1 MRHIH
6 LDPLG
11 GAAGDMFVAA
21 MLACF
26 PEHRD
31 DAIDAARRLAGV
43 ACRLVD
49 HDDGTLTGSR
59 FEVDAPAADPGHDHE
74 HRSHAHVHWR
84 GLRERIASSELPP
97 PVREQA
103 IGIFT
108 VLAAAEARV
117 HGVLPDEVTFH
128 EVGAADSVADIVAAA
143 WLIAALGPASWSV
156 ASLPIGSGRIRTAHG
171 TMPVPAPATALL
183 LEGAWMH
190 DDGVPG
196 ERVTPTGAAILR
208 HLACFGAARPSG
220 VLRRSGLGFGTRR
233 LPGMSNCL
241 RVLVFD
247 AQAGAE
253 TGARTLQH
261 RELAV
266 INFEVDDQS
275 GESLGTGLERI
286 RAAAGVHDVIQIA
299 AVGKKGRLAAHVQV
313 LARPDALDAVARL
326 CFDETT
332 TIGLRTHLVQG
343 QALARRLVEVPVDGH
358 TMRVKL
364 VERPGGVTGKAEA
377 DDLRVL
383 AGQAA
388 RERLRREAEAMAAT
402 QAEAAGIVQG
412 ARE

>member
-1 MRHIH
+1 MRHVH

-31 DAIDAARRLAGV
+31 EAIEAARRLAGV
-43 ACRLVD
+43 DCRLID

-59 FEVDAPAADPGHDHE
+59 FEVDAPAAHPHHG
-74 HRSHAHVHWR
+74 HRSAHGHVHWR
-84 GLRERIASSELPP
+84 ELRARIAASDLPP

-117 HGVLPDEVTFH
+117 HGVPPDAVTFH
-128 EVGAADSVADIVAAA
+128 EVGAADSVADIVAAG
-143 WLIAALGPASWSV
+143 WLIAAAGAASWSV
-156 ASLPIGSGRIRTAHG
+156 ASLPIGSGQVRTAHG
-171 TMPVPAPATALL
+171 PMPVPAPATALL
-183 LEGAWMH
+183 LEGAAMH

-208 HLACFGAARPSG
+208 HLGCFGAPRPPG
-220 VLRRSGLGFGTRR
+220 VLRRSGFGFGTRR

-241 RVLVFD
+241 RALVFD
-247 AQAGAE
+247 VEAPVSTA
-253 TGARTLQH
+253 QH

-266 INFEVDDQS
+266 ISFEVDDQS
-275 GESLGTGLERI
+275 GEELGAGLERI

-299 AVGKKGRLAAHVQV
+299 AIGKKGRLAAHVQV
-313 LARPDALDAVARL
+313 LARPDALDAVVGL

-343 QALARRLVEVPVDGH
+343 RALARRLVEVPVDGRK
-358 TMRVKL
+358 MRVKL
-364 VERPGGVTGKAEA
+364 VERPGGVTGKAES
-377 DDLRVL
+377 DDVL
-383 AGQAA
+383 AVAEQAS
-388 RERLRREAEAMAAT
+388 RRRMRREAEAI
-402 QAEAAGIVQG
+402 AETGIDAAGQG

>member
-11 GAAGDMFVAA
+11 GAAGDMCVAA
-21 MLACF
+21 MLAGC

-31 DAIDAARRLAGV
+31 DVIDAARRRAGL
-43 ACRLVD
+43 ACRIVD

-59 FEVDAPAADPGHDHE
+59 FEVDAPPADPPHDDGHGHE
-74 HRSHAHVHWR
+74 PRHGHVHWR
-84 GLRERIASSELPP
+84 ELRARIAASDLPP
-97 PVREQA
+97 PVRRHA

-108 VLAAAEARV
+108 VLAVAEARV
-117 HGVLPDEVTFH
+117 HGVIPDEVMFH

-143 WLIAALGPASWSV
+143 WLIAAAGAASWSV

-171 TMPVPAPATALL
+171 PMPVPAPATALL
-183 LEGAWMH
+183 LEGAAMH

-208 HLACFGAARPSG
+208 HLGCFGVARPGG
-220 VLRRSGLGFGTRR
+220 VLRRSGVGFGTRR

-247 AQAGAE
+247 AEVGTGAGAS
-253 TGARTLQH
+253 ALQH

-275 GESLGTGLERI
+275 GEELGAGLERI
-286 RAAAGVHDVIQIA
+286 RAAAGVHDVVQMA
-299 AVGKKGRLAAHVQV
+299 AIGKKGRLAAHVQV
-313 LARPDALDAVARL
+313 LARPDALDAIVSL

-343 QALARRLVEVPVDGH
+343 RALARHLVEVPVQGH
-358 TMRVKL
+358 TVRVKL
-364 VERPGGVTGKAEA
+364 VERPGGVTGKAES
-377 DDLRVL
+377 DDALGL
-383 AGQAA
+383 AGQAS
-388 RERLRREAEAMAAT
+388 RKRLRGEAEAV
-402 QAEAAGIVQG
+402 AEQG